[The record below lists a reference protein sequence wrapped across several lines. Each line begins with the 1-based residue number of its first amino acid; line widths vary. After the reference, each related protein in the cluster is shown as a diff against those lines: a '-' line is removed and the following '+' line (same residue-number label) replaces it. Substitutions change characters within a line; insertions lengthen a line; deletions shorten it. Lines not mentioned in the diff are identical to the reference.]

1 MKIVELP
8 LDTWVVVEPVSA
20 NEVTLLSKHATQHQA
35 EAECSKRNKGLKAPR
50 FRALKALE
58 PIASAHAF
66 AIQIFAMQVLID
78 RRRSAVNGSLTMSI
92 RIVA

>member
-1 MKIVELP
+1 MKLVELP
-8 LDTWVVVEPVSA
+8 LDTWVVVEPMNA

-58 PIASAHAF
+58 PIASAHACT
-66 AIQIFAMQVLID
+66 AVVTH
-78 RRRSAVNGSLTMSI
+78 SAE
-92 RIVA
+92 R